1 MSDKVEAT
9 VEGGPETAAAL
20 TAFAARIEAD
30 TQGPAKA
37 AAIVAGIA
45 GSLAPVLTG
54 ALAASY
60 GVQDVY
66 VVNPLQY
73 AGPIEYGTDRM
84 AAQYVVTNAWES
96 AGAQVVDAFEQV
108 YAQDAKALGFE
119 TSTGG

>member
-1 MSDKVEAT
+1 MSDKIEAT

-20 TAFAARIEAD
+20 TAFAARVEAD

-37 AAIVAGIA
+37 AAVVASVAG
-45 GSLAPVLTG
+45 STAPVLTG
-54 ALAASY
+54 ALAGSY
-60 GVQDVY
+60 AVQDTY

-84 AAQYVVTNAWES
+84 TGQFVVHNAWES

-108 YAQDAKALGFE
+108 YAADAKALGFDT
-119 TSTGG
+119 TSG